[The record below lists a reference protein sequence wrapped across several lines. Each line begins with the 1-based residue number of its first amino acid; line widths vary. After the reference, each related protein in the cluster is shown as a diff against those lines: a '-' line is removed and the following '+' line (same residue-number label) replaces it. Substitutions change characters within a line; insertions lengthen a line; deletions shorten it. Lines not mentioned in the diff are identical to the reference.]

1 MPPHHTDLSTLNALF
16 KGDRAR
22 VTEWVE
28 LYLEEAPGYFKN
40 VENGLA
46 AHDTKALACAVHE
59 LRPQAHYLGAPK
71 LLELLVVIGKTA
83 QNEGAEACSATVAEL
98 LSVAERIEL
107 ELREHLRSAEEP
119 G

>member
-1 MPPHHTDLSTLNALF
+1 MPPHHTDLSTLNGLF
-16 KGDRAR
+16 KDDAAR
-22 VTEWVE
+22 VKEWVE

-46 AHDTKALACAVHE
+46 AHDTKALVCAAHE

-71 LLELLVVIGKTA
+71 LLELLVVIGNTA
-83 QNEGAEACSATVAEL
+83 HNEGADACSAAVAEL
-98 LSVAERIEL
+98 LSVAERIES
-107 ELREHLRSAEEP
+107 ELREHLRSIEEP